1 MSSRRFLSMVFL
13 LSAMIW
19 PAFAGA
25 QPCSGRPGDTCPRGG
40 LTMDAGRTQAGQS
53 ADSQK
58 VAPAL
63 REAAAAVQDRMLN
76 GKDGSPP
83 DAVSTDIVRVNPAG
97 EIHVYVILTEFRPEH
112 VAALAAL
119 GLGVELT
126 LPDFQLVQGW
136 LPAAALDAIAAL
148 DFVKEVRPPGYP
160 TRHIGAQL
168 TAGDA
173 VHRASTARSTLGL
186 SGHGV
191 KVGVMS
197 DGVDHL
203 ANAVASGDLPPQVEI
218 LKNARGDEGTAM
230 LEIVHDL
237 APGAALAFY
246 GPTTSAD
253 MVVGINQLA
262 ASGARVIVDDLTFSD
277 EPKFQDGMIAQAA
290 RNFATGGRVYV
301 TSAGNQAQRH
311 YRAPYVRTPGNA
323 TYPFFHNYAS
333 GGIDIGNSLSIGPG
347 CTLRVVLQWNNPN
360 GVSRD
365 DFDLFLLRASD
376 SAVLGRSI
384 NFQTGTQNAYED
396 LSFTNPT
403 GAPLQV
409 FIAIA
414 EFSLASA
421 SSSLV
426 VDYFVYPSCG
436 IALEYVT
443 SANSVIGHAAV
454 SEVLSVAAV
463 NVDTPTLAESYSSR
477 GPGSISFPVP
487 QNRPVPNISAVD
499 CVTTQVG
506 ALGVFLLPF
515 CGTSAAAPHVAA
527 MAALVIERNSTLTS
541 QQIRDV
547 LMGTAIDL
555 GPPGFDFT
563 FGSGRADALGAALA
577 TPRPVFTGGVYV
589 ATGRIVTPGGPAEIV
604 TGAGAG
610 GGPHVRVFQAGGAP
624 LGPGFMAYDPAFT
637 GGVRV
642 AACDVDGDG
651 RDEIVTAPGAGGGPH
666 VRVFRL
672 DASGNPVAELAGFF
686 AYHPAFT
693 GGVFVACGDV
703 DADGVPEIITG
714 ADAGGGPHVR
724 ILRIQGGTVAAV
736 FEFFAYHP
744 SFRGGVRVAAGNL
757 DGSDRASVITAAGP
771 GGGPH
776 VRAIKLFTGGGTVV
790 GIAEL
795 ASFFAYAPTFT
806 GGVFVAS
813 GNVTGDGRSEI
824 ITGADAG
831 GGPHVRVLSGT
842 GADTGIGFFAYHPAF
857 TGGVRVASGNLV
869 AAGPDEIVTAAGPTG
884 SPHVLGFTGAG
895 GPTGTSFFA
904 Y

>member
-1 MSSRRFLSMVFL
+1 MIRRFLSIAFL

-19 PAFAGA
+19 PAFAVA

-40 LTMDAGRTQAGQS
+40 LTMGAGRPQAGQS
-53 ADSQK
+53 ADSEK

-63 REAAAAVQDRMLN
+63 REAAAAVQDPMLN
-76 GKDGSPP
+76 GTDGSQP
-83 DAVSTDIVRVNPAG
+83 DAVSTDIVRANPAG
-97 EIHVYVILTEFRPEH
+97 EVQVYVILTEFRPEH
-112 VAALAAL
+112 VAALEAL
-119 GLGVELT
+119 GLSVELT

-136 LPAAALDAIAAL
+136 LPAAALDVIAAL

-160 TRHIGAQL
+160 TRHSGAQL

-173 VHRASTARSTLGL
+173 VHQASTARSTLGL

-191 KVGVMS
+191 TVGVIS

-203 ANAVASGDLPPQVEI
+203 ANAVASGDLPASALI
-218 LKNARGDEGTAM
+218 LKNPGGDEGTAM

-262 ASGARVIVDDLTFSD
+262 ASGARVIVDDFTFFD

-301 TSAGNQAQRH
+301 TSAGNQAQKH

-333 GGIDIGNSLSIGPG
+333 GGIDIGNTLSIGPG
-347 CTLRVVLQWNNPN
+347 CNLRVILQWNNPN
-360 GVSRD
+360 GASRD
-365 DFDLFLLRASD
+365 DFDLGLLRASD
-376 SAVLGRSI
+376 NAAVAQSI
-384 NFQTGTQNAYED
+384 NFQTGTQNAYEA
-396 LSFTNPT
+396 LSFTNT
-403 GAPLQV
+403 AGAPLQV

-421 SSSLV
+421 SSSIVL
-426 VDYFVYPSCG
+426 DYFVYTRCG
-436 IALEYVT
+436 IALQYVT
-443 SANSVIGHAAV
+443 SADSVIGHAAV

-463 NVDTPTLAESYSSR
+463 NVDTPTLAEPYSSR
-477 GPGSISFPVP
+477 GPGSISFPTP
-487 QNRPVPNISAVD
+487 QSRPVPNISGVD

-506 ALGVFLLPF
+506 ALGVFSYPF

-555 GPPGFDFT
+555 GSPGFDFT

-577 TPRPVFTGGVYV
+577 TPQPVFTGGVYV
-589 ATGRIVTPGGPAEIV
+589 ATGRIVDPGRPRRDHHRRRRRRRPPRPRLPGERRPARNRIH
-604 TGAGAG
+604 GLRSGLYRRC
-610 GGPHVRVFQAGGAP
+610 PR
-624 LGPGFMAYDPAFT
+624 
-637 GGVRV
+637 GGVRRRRRR
-642 AACDVDGDG
+642 AG
-651 RDEIVTAPGAGGGPH
+651 RDRHRPRCRAGA
-666 VRVFRL
+666 RTSESFRL
-672 DASGNPVAELAGFF
+672 DVSGNPVAELAGFF
-686 AYHPAFT
+686 AYAPAFT

-703 DADGVPEIITG
+703 DGDGIPEIITG

-724 ILRIQGGTVAAV
+724 ILRIQGGTVTSV

-744 SFRGGVRVAAGNL
+744 NFRGGVRVAAGQPRRQRPDVGDHRRRPRRRAPRPRHQAL
-757 DGSDRASVITAAGP
+757 HQRWDRGRYRGARVLLRL
-771 GGGPH
+771 
-776 VRAIKLFTGGGTVV
+776 RAHLHGRRLRSERERDRRR
-790 GIAEL
+790 AERDHYRRRRRRR
-795 ASFFAYAPTFT
+795 ARTSAFSREPAPIQ
-806 GGVFVAS
+806 AS
-813 GNVTGDGRSEI
+813 GSSR
-824 ITGADAG
+824 ITRPSTAVSAW
-831 GGPHVRVLSGT
+831 P
-842 GADTGIGFFAYHPAF
+842 PA
-857 TGGVRVASGNLV
+857 TWPCR
-869 AAGPDEIVTAAGPTG
+869 PR
-884 SPHVLGFTGAG
+884 
-895 GPTGTSFFA
+895 
-904 Y
+904 